1 MKIAIP
7 IFNERVSPRF
17 DNAQDFIVL
26 TVEKRIEI
34 ERQELPVKKWT
45 LIKKIMTLIER
56 EVDTVICGGIDRSSM
71 QQLSSYGINVYSWV
85 TGNVEDALSCF
96 LKGELDSGC
105 ILGAGGKTRE
115 QWRFRRKKKN
125 MAFNDCGLGKHNQ
138 KEEVINMS
146 GIDGTGAKAQI
157 SVAGRGRGG
166 CNTGIGGQGSGGGQ
180 GVGSGRGA
188 GGGGGAGQ
196 DSGGRRGRSF
206 GGGMGM
212 RRRGCGQM
220 NSEYNCSI
228 TEGDRSF
235 LEEQK
240 SHLENRLSA
249 IKMRLETL
257 ASPAKPDTA
266 ENK

>member
-7 IFNERVSPRF
+7 IFNDRVSPRF
-17 DNAQDFIVL
+17 DNAQNFILL

-34 ERQELPVKKWT
+34 ERQELPVKNWA
-45 LIKKIMTLIER
+45 LIKKIMTLIEK

-96 LKGELDSGC
+96 LQGELDSGS
-105 ILGAGGKTRE
+105 ILGKGGKMRE
-115 QWRFRRKKKN
+115 QWRFRGKKKN
-125 MAFNDCGLGKHNQ
+125 MAFSGCGLRKYNQ
-138 KEEVINMS
+138 KEEVMNMS

-166 CNTGIGGQGSGGGQ
+166 CNTGGGCQGSG
-180 GVGSGRGA
+180 

-196 DSGGRRGRSF
+196 GIGSGQGGF
-206 GGGMGM
+206 GSGMGM

-220 NSEYNCSI
+220 NSEYNYGI
-228 TEGDRSF
+228 TEGNRSF

-257 ASPAKPDTA
+257 ASPIKPDKA
-266 ENK
+266 EDK